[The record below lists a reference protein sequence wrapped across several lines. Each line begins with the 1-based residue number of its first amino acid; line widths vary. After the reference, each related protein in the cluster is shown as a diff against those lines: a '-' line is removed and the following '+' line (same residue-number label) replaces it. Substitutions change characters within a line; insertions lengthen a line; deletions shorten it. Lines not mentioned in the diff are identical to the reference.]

1 LRSWSARY
9 DTVIKP
15 AGPLV
20 VAALLSSN
28 ISLCMARSMT
38 SLTTHSVDFTTTP
51 PAKLSVESSAES
63 SVKLPVEKESHH
75 QAHSMGMGM
84 GMSMNSDGI
93 VMNTNHQDLPW
104 GCESISQDFEFAVRA
119 GRGYAKDSPGMVFGM
134 SQHEYNVAP
143 CSRITVT
150 FTNEDEVRHQWMVHG
165 LPNYLYP
172 TGMFHLEAMGGKSVS
187 GTFIVPGDHKTYLIH
202 CDMAQHM
209 EKGMKG
215 QLKVG
220 KGSGDLW
227 SIPTVSDTYR
237 RSDYLPKFTFT
248 LMSLLGLTVFFVA
261 LYVFRRRR

>member
-1 LRSWSARY
+1 
-9 DTVIKP
+9 
-15 AGPLV
+15 
-20 VAALLSSN
+20 
-28 ISLCMARSMT
+28 MARSMT
-38 SLTTHSVDFTTTP
+38 PLTTHPV
-51 PAKLSVESSAES
+51 KLSVESSVEP
-63 SVKLPVEKESHH
+63 SVKLSVENKNHH
-75 QAHSMGMGM
+75 QAHSMSMS
-84 GMSMNSDGI
+84 MSMNSDGI

-104 GCESISQDFEFAVRA
+104 GCEAISQDYEFDVRA
-119 GRGYAKDSPGMVFGM
+119 GRVYAKDNPGMVFGM
-134 SQHEYNVAP
+134 SQHEYNVRP

-172 TGMFHLEAMGGKSVS
+172 TGMFHLESMGGKSVS

-227 SIPTVSDTYR
+227 NIAQVSDTYYR
-237 RSDYLPKFTFT
+237 ADYLPEFT
-248 LMSLLGLTVFFVA
+248 LAIMLVLGATVFFLM
-261 LYVFRRRR
+261 LYMIRRKHRDRES